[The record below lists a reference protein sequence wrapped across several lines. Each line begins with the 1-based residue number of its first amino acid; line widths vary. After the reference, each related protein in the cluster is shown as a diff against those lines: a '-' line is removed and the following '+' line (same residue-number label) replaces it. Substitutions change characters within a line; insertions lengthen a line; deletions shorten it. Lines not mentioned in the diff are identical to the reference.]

1 MKTYTLLIFIFIL
14 ATGCSDN
21 SSKDTAFA
29 IKQCENFIKEN
40 MKVKDYISLE
50 TKTIDTWGKN
60 GNIVIDMG
68 YRNEGSDGPFT
79 MRLCVIDLAKGL
91 IEVPGVFGEAQWKK

>member
-21 SSKDTAFA
+21 SSKNTSFA
-29 IKQCENFIKEN
+29 IKECEKFIKKN

-50 TKTIDTWGKN
+50 TKTIDTWEKN

-68 YRNEGSDGPFT
+68 YRDEDTDDPYT
-79 MRLCVIDLAKGL
+79 MRLCVIDLTKGQ
-91 IEVPGVFGEAQWKK
+91 IMVPGVFGEAEWKK